1 LEKVSYFTLFLYN
14 DIEVRICCEEK
25 SNEHYGAGIK
35 ILRKQ
40 SGPDRTVEFNLENL
54 RIPE

>member
-1 LEKVSYFTLFLYN
+1 M
-14 DIEVRICCEEK
+14 RICCEEK